1 MFVMLVN
8 RSGDS
13 ELIKRIAGICYGNDG
28 SNINLR
34 NLINKGHLSP
44 LRFMQF
50 TFLVKGVT
58 IACARQVMRHKHLDF
73 MEKSLRYTKPCSMI
87 HFINTGDK
95 DIDGIVDE
103 FGRNA
108 FELYDFLV
116 QRNVPKQHARY
127 ILPQGTETEFF
138 VTGNAQAWMHF
149 LKVRMMS
156 DVMPETMKL
165 AWSIFEIL
173 NECEPDIFFR
183 EEAEAIA

>member
-8 RSGDS
+8 QSGDS

-44 LRFMQF
+44 FRFMQF
-50 TFLVKGVT
+50 TFLIKGVS
-58 IACARQVMRHKHLDF
+58 IACSRQVMRHKHLDF
-73 MEKSLRYTKPCSMI
+73 MEKSLRYTKALSFTPQIKTNDEGLNEELESL
-87 HFINTGDK
+87 HYFT
-95 DIDGIVDE
+95 VD
-103 FGRNA
+103 
-108 FELYDFLV
+108 LYKRLLDSGV
-116 QRNVPKQHARY
+116 QKQDARY

-156 DVMPETMKL
+156 DVMPETMRL
-165 AWSIFEIL
+165 AWNIFDIL

-183 EEAEAIA
+183 EVTEAIA